1 MGWIGWIG
9 LDFRVGVRYRAAYA
23 ANNNH
28 SCRNGALVK
37 WALVVVVLIRAKKT
51 ELPLALL

>member
-23 ANNNH
+23 ANNH
-28 SCRNGALVK
+28 SCRNEALVK
-37 WALVVVVLIRAKKT
+37 WMGSGGGGAD
-51 ELPLALL
+51 